1 MTTHSSSLP
10 ETSGNGPGGT
20 PSPRL
25 DHTEKPRAGE
35 FRTGWFTP
43 FLRRLHFYAGIF
55 VGPFILVA
63 ALSGALYALSPQ
75 LEKLVYA
82 DELTASATDPALPL
96 ADQVTAATTYAG
108 GGETISAVRPAP
120 EPGDTTR
127 VMFDDPNLGESE
139 SRAIFIDPTTAE
151 VTGDL
156 TVYGTSGALP
166 LRTWVDQL
174 HRSLHLG
181 DVGRYYSEL
190 AASWLGIIA
199 VAGLCLWAVRARRA
213 RKASALLRPTMK
225 HKGLRRTFSWHA
237 SVGVWAAIGM
247 LFLSAT
253 GITWSQL
260 GGDNVTKLRAALDW
274 TTPAV
279 STELGGDTA
288 AGAANGDGGG
298 GHAGHEGGTGGSG
311 HEGHGDH
318 SGHTGQSGHDD
329 TAESAGADP
338 ADFDMMLSMAQDVN
352 VNTGLVE
359 ILPPAD
365 GKSAWVVQEIQRSF
379 PTEVDAVAIDAE
391 TMEIT
396 DRVDFSDYG
405 LVSKLAR
412 WGIDLHMGSMF
423 GLANQIV
430 LFVLAIGIASMVVWG
445 YAMWWQRRPK
455 HDPTKRFG
463 KAPARGAMST
473 APWWAPVAAA
483 LAAAGIGM
491 FLPMMGISLLGFLV
505 LDVVLARLAVLRGRR
520 PGLHGSRRARSRDS
534 ARETTV

>member
-1 MTTHSSSLP
+1 MTTPLSSLP
-10 ETSGNGPGGT
+10 ETGQDHRQ
-20 PSPRL
+20 PRN
-25 DHTEKPRAGE
+25 R
-35 FRTGWFTP
+35 GWFGQL
-43 FLRRLHFYAGIF
+43 LRRLHFYAGIV

-63 ALSGALYALSPQ
+63 ALSGALYAASPQ
-75 LEKLVYA
+75 IEKVIYA
-82 DELTASATDPALPL
+82 DELTASASDPTLPL
-96 ADQVTAATTYAG
+96 AEQVSAATAYTG

-120 EPGDTTR
+120 EAGTTTR

-199 VAGLCLWAVRARRA
+199 AAGLCLWVMRARKA

-225 HKGLRRTFSWHA
+225 HKGLRRTLSWHA

-247 LFLSAT
+247 TFLSAT

-260 GGDNVTKLRAALDW
+260 GGDNVTELRAALDW
-274 TTPAV
+274 STPAV
-279 STELGGDTA
+279 STDLGAGHEGHSEGSAGQSGD
-288 AGAANGDGGG
+288 G
-298 GHAGHEGGTGGSG
+298 GHAGHEGHS
-311 HEGHGDH
+311 GHGDDSH
-318 SGHTGQSGHDD
+318 GGHGDASD
-329 TAESAGADP
+329 TNGIDP
-338 ADFDMMLSMAQDVN
+338 ADFDMTLAMAQDVN

-359 ILPPAD
+359 ILPSAD
-365 GKSAWVVQEIQRSF
+365 ADSAWVVQEIQRSF
-379 PTEVDAVAIDAE
+379 PTEVDAVAINAD

-405 LVSKLAR
+405 PASKLAR
-412 WGIDLHMGSMF
+412 WGIDLHMGTMF

-430 LFVLAIGIASMVVWG
+430 LFALAIGIASMVVWG
-445 YAMWWQRRPK
+445 YVMWWQRRPK
-455 HDPTKRFG
+455 HDPSRSFG
-463 KAPARGAMST
+463 VAPVRGVLAKT
-473 APWWAPVAAA
+473 PWWAVTAVVLVAV
-483 LAAAGIGM
+483 GIGV
-491 FLPMMGISLLGFLV
+491 FLPMVGLSLIGFLIVDGV
-505 LDVVLARLAVLRGRR
+505 LGLWSKRR
-520 PGLHGSRRARSRDS
+520 RQRTLG
-534 ARETTV
+534 